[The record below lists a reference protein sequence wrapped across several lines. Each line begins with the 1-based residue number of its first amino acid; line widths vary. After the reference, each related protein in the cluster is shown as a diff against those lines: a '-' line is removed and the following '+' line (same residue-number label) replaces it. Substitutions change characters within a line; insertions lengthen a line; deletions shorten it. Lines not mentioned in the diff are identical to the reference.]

1 MRKAP
6 KINQKNMQRE
16 NRKLRLMW
24 HLYIIKER
32 EKFYTG
38 ITNDLKYRLHQHGNP
53 PLLYKK
59 AFPNKHQAAIRERQ
73 IKGWTK
79 AKKQELITGLIK

>member
-1 MRKAP
+1 
-6 KINQKNMQRE
+6 MQRE

-38 ITNDLKYRLHQHGNP
+38 ITNNLKYRLHQHGNP
-53 PLLYKK
+53 PLLYKE
-59 AFPNKHQAAIRERQ
+59 AFPNKHQAARRERQ
-73 IKGWTK
+73 IKGWSK
-79 AKKQELITGLIK
+79 AKKQELITGLIR

>member
-1 MRKAP
+1 VTG
-6 KINQKNMQRE
+6 NQKNMQRE

-38 ITNDLKYRLHQHGNP
+38 ITNNLKYRLHQHGNP
-53 PLLYKK
+53 PLLYKE
-59 AFPNKHQAAIRERQ
+59 AFPNKHQAARRERQ
-73 IKGWTK
+73 IKGWSK
-79 AKKQELITGLIK
+79 AKKQELITGLIR